1 MSERTLVAMLNGW
14 IGAIVE
20 HHHGD
25 TTALM
30 DTARA
35 NIIKLLNGY
44 EVSDANLAE
53 WMEQTELAAKR
64 IEVAANAAKQGYPN
78 A

>member
-1 MSERTLVAMLNGW
+1 MNERTLVAMLNGW

-20 HHHGD
+20 HQV
-25 TTALM
+25 ANAAVI
-30 DTARA
+30 DTAKA

-44 EVSDANLAE
+44 EVSEANLAE
-53 WMEQTELAAKR
+53 WMVQTEIAAKR